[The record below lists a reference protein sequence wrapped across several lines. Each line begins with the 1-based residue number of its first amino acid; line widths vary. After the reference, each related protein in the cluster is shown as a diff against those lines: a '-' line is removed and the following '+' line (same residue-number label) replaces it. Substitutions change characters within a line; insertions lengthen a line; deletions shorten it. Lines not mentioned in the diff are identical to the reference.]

1 MPRVAAVGARAR
13 LLETGVSSPKVARG
27 SYNKNAR
34 TRLDATLPCDIASQH
49 RASKFSPGSAP
60 NPDVGHQAAAP
71 MQTTKRNYAVV
82 LNVYDLNAAN
92 DWTHGVGV
100 GSYRVLHSTKI

>member
-1 MPRVAAVGARAR
+1 
-13 LLETGVSSPKVARG
+13 
-27 SYNKNAR
+27 
-34 TRLDATLPCDIASQH
+34 
-49 RASKFSPGSAP
+49 
-60 NPDVGHQAAAP
+60 

>member
-1 MPRVAAVGARAR
+1 MRVIAQERLGLPR
-13 LLETGVSSPKVARG
+13 
-27 SYNKNAR
+27 
-34 TRLDATLPCDIASQH
+34 H
-49 RASKFSPGSAP
+49 
-60 NPDVGHQAAAP
+60 AAP
-71 MQTTKRNYAVV
+71 HRPCPKGQLACARPKCCRHPKLPSEAVRSSCTDADDVLLLPLETTKRNYAVV